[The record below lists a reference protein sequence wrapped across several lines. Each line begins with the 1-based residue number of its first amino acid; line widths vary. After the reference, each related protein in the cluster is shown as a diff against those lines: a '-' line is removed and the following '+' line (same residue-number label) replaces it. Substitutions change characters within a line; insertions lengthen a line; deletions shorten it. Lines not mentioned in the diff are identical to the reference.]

1 MMKKMNTFKVTTV
14 GIGVV
19 INIIGTLLAL
29 TFKIPLLMD
38 SIGTIMVSALLGP
51 GYGIATG
58 LLNSIISGITFDIY
72 SLYFGPVQIFVG
84 ALAGILYRKGY
95 LDGRKRVVGVFFI
108 STASALVGAIIAA
121 YVFGGITSS
130 SSTYIVVV
138 LSQLGVNK
146 VLSVFI
152 VQFLMDYLDRFLAVS
167 LVIPVTKALPIHVK
181 QKLSHI

>member
-1 MMKKMNTFKVTTV
+1 MKKINTLKVATV
-14 GIGVV
+14 GIGAVV
-19 INIIGTLLAL
+19 NIVGTLIAF

-51 GYGIATG
+51 GYGIVTG
-58 LLNSIISGITFDIY
+58 LLNSIVSGITFDIY
-72 SLYFGPVQIFVG
+72 SLYFAPVQIFVG

-95 LDGRKRVVGVFFI
+95 LFGNKRVVGVFFI
-108 STASALVGAIIAA
+108 SIASALVGAIIAA

-130 SSTYIVVV
+130 SSSYIVVL

-167 LVIPVTKALPIHVK
+167 LIIPVTKALPIHLK
-181 QKLSHI
+181 QKLSYE